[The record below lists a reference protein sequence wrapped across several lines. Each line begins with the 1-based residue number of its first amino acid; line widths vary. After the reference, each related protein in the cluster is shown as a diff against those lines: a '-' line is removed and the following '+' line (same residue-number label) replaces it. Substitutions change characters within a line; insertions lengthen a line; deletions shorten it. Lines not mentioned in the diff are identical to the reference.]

1 MGNSASSSPTDNL
14 HTSLGKCLR
23 DLILR
28 IHRKCSSD
36 AVRLPLGRS
45 GISMHIRGPRGREIF
60 PKRERDIVVMIS
72 MSASHMVDNTQSLCT
87 KVHESSLVS
96 IWFVG

>member
-1 MGNSASSSPTDNL
+1 
-14 HTSLGKCLR
+14 
-23 DLILR
+23 
-28 IHRKCSSD
+28 
-36 AVRLPLGRS
+36 
-45 GISMHIRGPRGREIF
+45 MHIRGPRGREIF

-72 MSASHMVDNTQSLCT
+72 MSAGHMVDNTQSLCT